1 MNYVGYIGNVDR
13 FVNDT
18 HGLRPV
24 ALLDAKFIVTVQP
37 TGKLR
42 CQHTY
47 WDGTLINGGLL
58 DTWQDVI
65 RVVNILAV
73 RTKPF
78 RLLMLIRVS

>member
-1 MNYVGYIGNVDR
+1 MNYTAFLGSVDR

-18 HGLRPV
+18 HGLRPA

-37 TGKLR
+37 NGKLR

-47 WDGTLINGGLL
+47 WDGTLVNGGTL
-58 DTWQDVI
+58 DTWRDVL

-73 RTKPF
+73 RTKPY
-78 RLLMLIRVS
+78 RLLMLVRVS